1 MPQHIPA
8 AVRTGNVL
16 FRYRSYIPIPF
27 FLAVVIFA
35 RFDPW
40 LLVAGIIVVIGGE
53 ALRYAGV
60 GYAGYATRTTTVG
73 ASQLVTAGPFAHVRN
88 PLYVGNILLGL
99 GFTLGAGGLFP
110 WLPLG
115 YVVIT
120 GAYYYFIVRAEENFL
135 GDKFGEEYTEFRRHV
150 PRFLPRLTS
159 WQEHSQHKWEG
170 RVAWRSER
178 RTFQTIIIVSLL
190 VCLSMVAKTYWLGW
204 TI

>member
-1 MPQHIPA
+1 MSQRLPV
-8 AVRTGNVL
+8 AVRLGNML

-40 LLVAGIIVVIGGE
+40 LLVTGILVVLGGE
-53 ALRYAGV
+53 VLRYAGV

-99 GFTLGAGGLFP
+99 GFTLGAGGLYP

-115 YVVIT
+115 YLAIT
-120 GAYYYFIVRAEENFL
+120 GVYYYFIVRAEEYFL
-135 GDKFGEEYTEFRRHV
+135 ADKFGDEYATYRAHI
-150 PRFLPRLTS
+150 PRFLPRLTA
-159 WQEHSQHKWEG
+159 WKDHSQHKWQN
-170 RVAWRSER
+170 RIAWRSER
-178 RTFQTIIIVSLL
+178 RTLQTIIIVSLL
-190 VCLSMVAKTYWLGW
+190 VCLSMVAKTCWLGW
-204 TI
+204 TL

>member
-1 MPQHIPA
+1 MLESPSA
-8 AVRTGNVL
+8 AVHIGNLL

-35 RFDPW
+35 QFNLW
-40 LLVAGIIVVIGGE
+40 LLATGIIVVIGGE

-115 YVVIT
+115 YMVIT
-120 GAYYYFIVRAEENFL
+120 GIYYYFIVRAEENFL
-135 GDKFGEEYTEFRRHV
+135 QDKFGEEYDEYRRHV
-150 PRFLPRLTS
+150 PRFLPRITAWKNRS
-159 WQEHSQHKWEG
+159 RHEWEG

-190 VCLSMVAKTYWLGW
+190 VCLSIVAKAYWLGW
-204 TI
+204 TF